1 MTFMDAALEGLRL
14 VLVWP
19 APGYMLLGV
28 AIGMFFGAVPGLGGL
43 VGMAIILPFTF
54 GMPPEVAFAF
64 ILGMYAVTTTAD
76 TLASVLLGIPGT
88 AASQATILDGYP
100 MAQRGEASR
109 ALGAAYTVSMFG
121 GVLGALF
128 LALSIP
134 IVRPLILSFSE
145 PEFFALAVLGL
156 TMVASL
162 SGKSIYKGTAAA
174 CFGLMLAC
182 VGFAEFGG
190 VRRYWFEQNFLLE
203 GIPIVPYVL
212 GLFAL
217 PEVLELA
224 VRNTSISRV
233 QRDEVESGGI
243 LNGMKDAAK
252 HWWLALRC
260 TAIGVY
266 IGMLPGLG
274 GSIVDWVAYGHAAQS
289 EKNTENFGK
298 GDIRGVI
305 APEAANNAMKG
316 GALLPTIAFAIPGSA
331 SMAIL
336 LSAFF
341 IQGLEP
347 GPQILTTKLDIT
359 FTLIWTLV
367 LANVAGA
374 VILLVWG
381 GQVSKITYI
390 QGHIIVPTIIIVVF
404 MGAWVGNG
412 SLGNWIVL
420 LIFGFIGYF
429 MKLGG
434 WPRPPIVLGF
444 VLGKIMEESL
454 GISMQIHGWNS
465 LTRPIVIVIIILT
478 VITII
483 STVRKQRKKRREERE
498 AAATHTLEAPKD
510 VTSAVQVAEE
520 GGKDCPVA
528 SWPLGAIL
536 LLIFS
541 YCYYEAIPWNF
552 APKIFPHS
560 VAVVGFCLAAGALFT
575 DWKTLKAIKAGTA
588 SPDVVGVDRSFFWK
602 SMYFMSWMVGILVLT
617 MVIGQ
622 FPTLILFVL
631 LYLVFWGKFSWKV
644 AVLYLIGIIVF
655 LLGMFNEIVPVMWYE
670 PDWLPNFFV

>member
-1 MTFMDAALEGLRL
+1 MTFTEAILDGLRL
-14 VLVWP
+14 VLIWP

-54 GMPPEVAFAF
+54 GMEPQVAFSF

-76 TLASVLLGIPGT
+76 TLSSVLLGIPGT

-121 GVLGALF
+121 GVIGAVF
-128 LALSIP
+128 LAASIP
-134 IVRPLILSFSE
+134 LVRPIILSFSE

-156 TMVASL
+156 TMVAAL
-162 SGKSIYKGTAAA
+162 SGRSIFKGTAAA
-174 CFGLMLAC
+174 CFGLLLATI
-182 VGFAEFGG
+182 GFAEFGG
-190 VRRYWFEQNFLLE
+190 VRRYWFGFNFLLE
-203 GIPIVPYVL
+203 GLPIVPYVL
-212 GLFAL
+212 GLFAI

-233 QRDEVESGGI
+233 HKDEVETSGI

-289 EKNTENFGK
+289 EKNSETFGT
-298 GDIRGVI
+298 GDVRGVI

-347 GPQILTTKLDIT
+347 GPMLLTDKLNIT
-359 FTLIWTLV
+359 FTLVWTLV

-374 VILLVWG
+374 AALLLWG
-381 GQVSKITYI
+381 SQVSKVTYL
-390 QGHIIVPTIIIVVF
+390 QGHIIVPAILLFVF
-404 MGAWVGNG
+404 MGAWVGAG
-412 SLGNWIVL
+412 SLGNWIML
-420 LIFGFIGYF
+420 LIFGVIGYF

-444 VLGKIMEESL
+444 VLGKIMEEAMAL
-454 GISMQIHGWNS
+454 SMQTHGWGS
-465 LTRPIVIVIIILT
+465 FTRPIVLVIIALT
-478 VITII
+478 VITVVM
-483 STVRKQRKKRREERE
+483 TVRKQRAKRREEE
-498 AAATHTLEAPKD
+498 KAGPKSPSE
-510 VTSAVQVAEE
+510 TGVAEE
-520 GGKDCPVA
+520 GGKLCPPASTPISVILVA
-528 SWPLGAIL
+528 LFVYCFYEATQWGFASRVFPQTVAIVGVLLALGAVTTDFKGL
-536 LLIFS
+536 ALMR
-541 YCYYEAIPWNF
+541 CGN
-552 APKIFPHS
+552 AP
-560 VAVVGFCLAAGALFT
+560 A
-575 DWKTLKAIKAGTA
+575 DM
-588 SPDVVGVDRSFFWK
+588 VGVERSYLMR
-602 SMYFMSWMVGILVLT
+602 SLYFLSWMFGIFFSTVA
-617 MVIGQ
+617 IGQ
-622 FPTLILFVL
+622 FPTLILFVG
-631 LYLVFWGKFSWKV
+631 LYLKFWGNFGWKTIAIYV
-644 AVLYLIGIIVF
+644 TGSIVF
-655 LLGMFNEIVPVMWYE
+655 LLVMFNEIVPVLWHE
-670 PDWLPNFFV
+670 PPWLPSFFV

>member
-1 MTFMDAALEGLRL
+1 MTFTEAVLDGLRL

-54 GMPPEVAFAF
+54 GMEPNVAFAF

-76 TLASVLLGIPGT
+76 TLSSVLLGIPGT

-109 ALGAAYTVSMFG
+109 ALGAAYTVSMIG
-121 GVLGALF
+121 GVIGAVV
-128 LALSIP
+128 LAISIP
-134 IVRPLILSFSE
+134 VVRPIILAFSE
-145 PEFFALAVLGL
+145 PELFALAVLGL

-162 SGKSIYKGTAAA
+162 SGKSIFKGTAAA

-182 VGFAEFGG
+182 IGFAEFGG
-190 VRRYWFEQNFLLE
+190 VRRYWFDQNFLLE
-203 GIPIVPYVL
+203 GLPLVPYVL
-212 GLFAL
+212 GLFAI

-233 QRDEVESGGI
+233 QRDEVATGGI
-243 LNGMKDAAK
+243 INGMKDAAK
-252 HWWLALRC
+252 NWWLGIRC
-260 TAIGVY
+260 TFIGVY
-266 IGMLPGLG
+266 VGMLPGLG

-289 EKNTENFGK
+289 EKNNENFGK
-298 GDIRGVI
+298 GDVRGVI

-347 GPQILTTKLDIT
+347 GPQMLTDKLNIT
-359 FTLIWTLV
+359 FTLVWTLV

-374 VILLVWG
+374 ILLLLWG
-381 GQVSKITYI
+381 SHASKITYL
-390 QGHIIVPTIIIVVF
+390 QGHIILPAIMLVVF

-412 SLGNWIVL
+412 TLGNWITL
-420 LIFGFIGYF
+420 LAFGFIGYF

-444 VLGKIMEESL
+444 VLGKIMEEAMNL
-454 GISMQIHGWNS
+454 SMQVFGWGS
-465 LTRPIVIVIIILT
+465 FQRPIVIVVIALIFIT
-478 VITII
+478 VIYA
-483 STVRKQRKKRREERE
+483 VRSQRKKRLEQQGHGINP
-498 AAATHTLEAPKD
+498 ASATPDGGAMI
-510 VTSAVQVAEE
+510 VEE
-520 GGKDCPVA
+520 GGKDCPPA
-528 SWPLGAIL
+528 SWPISV
-536 LLIFS
+536 LLIALFA
-541 YCYYEAIPWNF
+541 YCFYEAIPWSF
-552 APKIFPHS
+552 APKVFPQT
-560 VAVVGFCLAAGALFT
+560 VATVGLILATGALIF
-575 DWKTLKAIKAGTA
+575 DFKGLSAIRAGTA
-588 SPDVVGVDRSFFWK
+588 AADVVGVDRAYVLK
-602 SMYFMSWMVGILVLT
+602 SLYFLSWLVGIFVLT
-617 MVIGQ
+617 TIIGQ
-622 FPTLILFVL
+622 FPTLVLFVI
-631 LYLVFWGKFSWKV
+631 LYLKFWGNYGWKIITIYAIGAV
-644 AVLYLIGIIVF
+644 AF
-655 LLGMFNEIVPVMWYE
+655 LLIMFNEIVPVLWYE
-670 PDWLPNFFV
+670 PPYLPSFFV

>member
-1 MTFMDAALEGLRL
+1 MTFMEAVLDGLRL

-19 APGYMLLGV
+19 APGYMMLGV
-28 AIGMFFGAVPGLGGL
+28 TIGMFFGAVPGLGGL

-54 GMPPEVAFAF
+54 GMEPNIAFAF

-76 TLASVLLGIPGT
+76 TLSSVLLGIPGT

-121 GVLGALF
+121 GVIGAIF
-128 LALSIP
+128 LAVSIP
-134 IVRPLILSFSE
+134 VIRPVILSFSE
-145 PEFFALAVLGL
+145 PELFALAVLGL

-162 SGKSIYKGTAAA
+162 SGKSIFKGTAAA
-174 CFGLMLAC
+174 CFGLMLAT

-203 GIPIVPYVL
+203 GLPIVPYVL
-212 GLFAL
+212 GLFAI

-224 VRNTSISRV
+224 VKNTSISRV
-233 QRDEVESGGI
+233 QRDEVETGGI
-243 LNGMKDAAK
+243 VNGMKDAAK
-252 HWWLALRC
+252 HWWLGLRC
-260 TAIGVY
+260 TIIGVY
-266 IGMLPGLG
+266 VGMLPGLG

-289 EKNTENFGK
+289 EKNPETFGT
-298 GDIRGVI
+298 GDVRGVI

-347 GPQILTTKLDIT
+347 GPQMLTDKLNIT
-359 FTLIWTLV
+359 FTLVWTLV

-374 VILLVWG
+374 VILLLWG
-381 GQVSKITYI
+381 SQASKITYL
-390 QGHIIVPTIIIVVF
+390 QGHIIVPAIMLVVF

-412 SLGNWIVL
+412 TLGNWVVL
-420 LIFGFIGYF
+420 LTFGIIGYF

-444 VLGKIMEESL
+444 VLGKIMEEAMNL
-454 GISMQIHGWNS
+454 SMQVHGWGS
-465 LTRPIVIVIIILT
+465 FTRPIVIGIIVLVILT
-478 VITII
+478 VIHA
-483 STVRKQRKKRREERE
+483 VRKQNKKKKENP
-498 AAATHTLEAPKD
+498 AEAP
-510 VTSAVQVAEE
+510 TEPAEPAMITEE
-520 GGKDCPVA
+520 GGKVCPPA
-528 SWPLGAIL
+528 SWPIAA
-536 LLIFS
+536 LLIAMFAYCFVEAVPWSFS
-541 YCYYEAIPWNF
+541 PKVFPQTVAI
-552 APKIFPHS
+552 IG
-560 VAVVGFCLAAGALFT
+560 GFLALGALFY
-575 DWKTLKAIKAGTA
+575 DVKGLSALRAGTA
-588 SPDVVGVDRSFFWK
+588 EPDVVGVDRPYILK
-602 SMYFMSWMVGILVLT
+602 SLYYLSWLVGIFVLT

-622 FPTLILFVL
+622 FPTLILFVA
-631 LYLVFWGKFSWKV
+631 LYLKFWGNYGWKV
-644 AVLYLIGIIVF
+644 ILIYTIGAIIF
-655 LLGMFNEIVPVMWYE
+655 LLVMFNEIVPVLWYE
-670 PDWLPNFFV
+670 PPHLPSFFV

>member
-1 MTFMDAALEGLRL
+1 MTFMDAVLDGLRL

-54 GMPPEVAFAF
+54 GMEPNVAFAF

-76 TLASVLLGIPGT
+76 TLSSVLLGIPGT

-109 ALGAAYTVSMFG
+109 ALGAAYTVSMLG
-121 GVLGALF
+121 GVLGAIF
-128 LALSIP
+128 LAVSIP
-134 IVRPLILSFSE
+134 IIRPVILSFSE
-145 PEFFALAVLGL
+145 PELFALAVLGL

-162 SGKSIYKGTAAA
+162 SGRSIFKGTAAA
-174 CFGLMLAC
+174 CFGLMLAT

-203 GIPIVPYVL
+203 GLPIVPYVL
-212 GLFAL
+212 GLFAI

-224 VRNTSISRV
+224 VRNTSISKV
-233 QRDEVESGGI
+233 QRDEVETGGI
-243 LNGMKDAAK
+243 INGMKDAAK
-252 HWWLALRC
+252 HWWLGIRC
-260 TAIGVY
+260 TFIGVY
-266 IGMLPGLG
+266 VGMLPGLG

-289 EKNTENFGK
+289 EKNPETFGT
-298 GDIRGVI
+298 GDVRGVI

-347 GPQILTTKLDIT
+347 GPQMLTEKLNIT
-359 FTLIWTLV
+359 FTLVWTLV

-374 VILLVWG
+374 VILLLWG
-381 GQVSKITYI
+381 SQASKITYL
-390 QGHIIVPTIIIVVF
+390 QGHIIVPAIMLVVF

-412 SLGNWIVL
+412 TLGNWVVL
-420 LIFGFIGYF
+420 LVFGVIGYF

-444 VLGKIMEESL
+444 VLGKIMEEAMNLSK
-454 GISMQIHGWNS
+454 QTHGWES
-465 LTRPIVIVIIILT
+465 FTRPIVVVIILII
-478 VITII
+478 VATII
-483 STVRKQRKKRREERE
+483 HAIRKQRKSKKE
-498 AAATHTLEAPKD
+498 AAAAAANPKPA
-510 VTSAVQVAEE
+510 TPTAGPKITEE
-520 GGKDCPVA
+520 GGKDCPPA
-528 SWPLGAIL
+528 SWPISV
-536 LLIFS
+536 LLIAMFA
-541 YCYYEAIPWNF
+541 YCFIEATPWNLG
-552 APKIFPHS
+552 PKMFPQT
-560 VAVVGFCLAAGALFT
+560 VAIIGGLLALGALFN
-575 DWKTLKAIKAGTA
+575 DFRGLSSLRAGTA
-588 SPDVVGVDRSFFWK
+588 SPDVVGVDKPYVLK
-602 SMYFMSWMVGILVLT
+602 SLYYLSWLIGIFVLT
-617 MVIGQ
+617 LAIGQ
-622 FPTLILFVL
+622 FPTLLLFVI
-631 LYLVFWGKFSWKV
+631 LYLKFWGNFGWKV
-644 AVLYLIGIIVF
+644 ILIYTVGAIVF
-655 LLGMFNEIVPVMWYE
+655 LLGMFNEIVPVLWYE
-670 PDWLPNFFV
+670 PPHLPSFFV

>member
-1 MTFMDAALEGLRL
+1 MTFTEAVLDGLRL
-14 VLVWP
+14 VLIWP

-54 GMPPEVAFAF
+54 GMEPSVAFAF

-76 TLASVLLGIPGT
+76 TLSSVLLGIPGT

-109 ALGAAYTVSMFG
+109 ALGAAYTVSMIG
-121 GVLGALF
+121 GVLGAVF
-128 LALSIP
+128 LAISIP
-134 IVRPLILSFSE
+134 IVRPIILAFSE
-145 PEFFALAVLGL
+145 PELFAMAVLGL

-162 SGKSIYKGTAAA
+162 SGKSIFKGTAAA

-203 GIPIVPYVL
+203 GLPIVPYVL
-212 GLFAL
+212 GLFAI

-233 QRDEVESGGI
+233 QREEVATGGI
-243 LNGMKDAAK
+243 VNGMKDAAK
-252 HWWLALRC
+252 NWWLGIRC
-260 TAIGVY
+260 TFIGVY
-266 IGMLPGLG
+266 VGMLPGLG

-289 EKNTENFGK
+289 EKNNENFGK
-298 GDIRGVI
+298 GDVRGVI

-347 GPQILTTKLDIT
+347 GPQMLTDKLNIT
-359 FTLIWTLV
+359 FTLVWTLV

-374 VILLVWG
+374 IALLLWG
-381 GQVSKITYI
+381 SQASKITYL
-390 QGHIIVPTIIIVVF
+390 QGHIILPAIMLVVF

-412 SLGNWIVL
+412 TLGNWIVL
-420 LIFGFIGYF
+420 LVFGFIGYF

-444 VLGKIMEESL
+444 VLGKIMEEAMNL
-454 GISMQIHGWNS
+454 SMQVHGWGS
-465 LTRPIVIVIIILT
+465 FTRPIVLIIIALTLIT
-478 VITII
+478 VIYA
-483 STVRKQRKKRREERE
+483 VRNQRKKKTEQEARRSEAGDAAPEEE
-498 AAATHTLEAPKD
+498 SM
-510 VTSAVQVAEE
+510 VVEE
-520 GGKDCPVA
+520 GGKDCPPA
-528 SWPLGAIL
+528 SWPIAGFLVVV
-536 LLIFS
+536 FS
-541 YCYYEAIPWNF
+541 YCFYEAIPWSF
-552 APKIFPHS
+552 SPKVFPQT
-560 VAVVGFCLAAGALFT
+560 VATVGVLLAIGALVY
-575 DWKTLKAIKAGTA
+575 DLKGLSAIKAGTA
-588 SPDVVGVDRSFFWK
+588 ASDVVGIDKAYVLK
-602 SMYFMSWMVGILVLT
+602 SLYFLSWLLGIFVLT
-617 MVIGQ
+617 LIIGQ
-622 FPTLILFVL
+622 FPTLLLFVI
-631 LYLVFWGKFSWKV
+631 LYLKVWGKFGWKLILIYTGCAV
-644 AVLYLIGIIVF
+644 AF
-655 LLGMFNEIVPVMWYE
+655 LLIMFNEIVPVMWYE
-670 PDWLPNFFV
+670 PSHLPSLFL

>member
-1 MTFMDAALEGLRL
+1 MTFMEAVLDGLRL
-14 VLVWP
+14 VLIWP

-54 GMPPEVAFAF
+54 GMEPQVAFSF

-76 TLASVLLGIPGT
+76 TLSSVLLGIPGT

-100 MAQRGEASR
+100 MAQKGEASR

-121 GVLGALF
+121 GVLGAIF
-128 LALSIP
+128 LAASIP
-134 IVRPLILSFSE
+134 LVRPIILSFSE

-162 SGKSIYKGTAAA
+162 SGKSIFKGTAAA
-174 CFGLMLAC
+174 CFGLMLAT

-190 VRRYWFEQNFLLE
+190 VRRYWFEFNFLLE

-212 GLFAL
+212 GLFAI

-233 QRDEVESGGI
+233 ERDEVETGGI
-243 LNGMKDAAK
+243 LNGMRDARK
-252 HWWLALRC
+252 HWWLAMRC

-266 IGMLPGLG
+266 VGMLPGLG

-289 EKNTENFGK
+289 EKNTETFGT
-298 GDIRGVI
+298 GDVRGVI

-347 GPQILTTKLDIT
+347 GPQMLTDKLNIT
-359 FTLIWTLV
+359 FTLVWTLV
-367 LANVAGA
+367 IANVIGA
-374 VILLVWG
+374 AALLLWG
-381 GQVSKITYI
+381 SQASKITYL
-390 QGHIIVPTIIIVVF
+390 QGHIIVPAILLFVF

-412 SLGNWIVL
+412 SLGNWVML
-420 LIFGFIGYF
+420 LVFGVIGYF

-444 VLGKIMEESL
+444 VLGKIMEEAL
-454 GISMQIHGWNS
+454 TLAMQTHAWGS
-465 LTRPIVIVIIILT
+465 FTRPIVIVIIVLIIVT
-478 VITII
+478 VVM
-483 STVRKQRKKRREERE
+483 SARKQKIAKRLKETEKAE
-498 AAATHTLEAPKD
+498 ADGKPKFLAPAAAIA
-510 VTSAVQVAEE
+510 AE
-520 GGKDCPVA
+520 GGKDCPPA
-528 SWPLGAIL
+528 SWPIAA
-536 LLIFS
+536 LLIAMFVYCFVDASAWGFS
-541 YCYYEAIPWNF
+541 SRLFPQTVAI
-552 APKIFPHS
+552 
-560 VAVVGFCLAAGALFT
+560 VGFFLAGGALFF
-575 DWKTLKAIKAGTA
+575 DWRGMMAMRAGTA
-588 SPDVVGVDRSFFWK
+588 DEDIVGVDGPYVWK
-602 SMYFMSWMVGILVLT
+602 SLYFLAWMAGIFLGT
-617 MVIGQ
+617 ITIGQ
-622 FPTLILFVL
+622 FPTLLIFVG
-631 LYLVFWGKFSWKV
+631 LYLKFWGNFGWKII
-644 AVLYLIGIIVF
+644 ALYVFGSAVF
-655 LLGMFNEIVPVMWYE
+655 LLIMFNEIVPVLWHE
-670 PDWLPNFFV
+670 PAYLPSFFL

>member
-1 MTFMDAALEGLRL
+1 MTFMEAILDGLRL

-54 GMPPEVAFAF
+54 GMEPNVAFAF

-76 TLASVLLGIPGT
+76 TLSSVLLGIPGT

-109 ALGAAYTVSMFG
+109 ALGAAYTVSMIG
-121 GVLGALF
+121 GVIGAVF
-128 LALSIP
+128 LAISIP
-134 IVRPLILSFSE
+134 IVRPIILAFSE
-145 PEFFALAVLGL
+145 PELFAMAVLGL

-162 SGKSIYKGTAAA
+162 SGKSIFKGTAAA

-182 VGFAEFGG
+182 IGFAEFGG

-203 GIPIVPYVL
+203 GLPIVPYVL
-212 GLFAL
+212 GLFAI

-233 QRDEVESGGI
+233 QREEVATGGI
-243 LNGMKDAAK
+243 VNGMRDAAK
-252 HWWLALRC
+252 NWWLGLRC
-260 TAIGVY
+260 TVIGVY
-266 IGMLPGLG
+266 VGMLPGLG

-289 EKNTENFGK
+289 EKNNENFGK
-298 GDIRGVI
+298 GDVRGVI

-347 GPQILTTKLDIT
+347 GPQMLTDKLNIT
-359 FTLIWTLV
+359 FTLVWTLV

-374 VILLVWG
+374 VALLLWG
-381 GQVSKITYI
+381 SQASKITYL
-390 QGHIIVPTIIIVVF
+390 QGHMILPAIMLVVF

-412 SLGNWIVL
+412 TLGNWIVL
-420 LIFGFIGYF
+420 LVFGFIGYF

-444 VLGKIMEESL
+444 VLGKIMEEAMNL
-454 GISMQIHGWNS
+454 SMQVHGWGS
-465 LTRPIVIVIIILT
+465 FTRPIVLIIIALT
-478 VITII
+478 VITVIYAM
-483 STVRKQRKKRREERE
+483 RNQRKKRAEQ
-498 AAATHTLEAPKD
+498 AAKENDP
-510 VTSAVQVAEE
+510 SAQAEGASMVVEE
-520 GGKDCPVA
+520 GGKDCPPA
-528 SWPLGAIL
+528 SWPIAALLIAIFAYCFYEAVPWTFSPKVFPQTVAITGL
-536 LLIFS
+536 LLAF
-541 YCYYEAIPWNF
+541 
-552 APKIFPHS
+552 
-560 VAVVGFCLAAGALFT
+560 GALFY
-575 DWKTLKAIKAGTA
+575 DLKGVSAIKAGTA
-588 SPDVVGVDRSFFWK
+588 ASDVVGVEKEYVLK
-602 SMYFMSWMVGILVLT
+602 SLYFLSWLLGIFILT
-617 MVIGQ
+617 LIIGQ
-622 FPTLILFVL
+622 FPTLLLFVI
-631 LYLVFWGKFSWKV
+631 LYLRIWGKYSWK
-644 AVLYLIGIIVF
+644 LIVIYTLGATAF
-655 LLGMFNEIVPVMWYE
+655 LLIMFNEIVPVMWYE
-670 PDWLPNFFV
+670 PEHLPSLFL

>member
-1 MTFMDAALEGLRL
+1 MTFTEAVLDGLRL

-54 GMPPEVAFAF
+54 GMEPNVAFAF

-76 TLASVLLGIPGT
+76 TLSSVLLGIPGT

-109 ALGAAYTVSMFG
+109 ALGAAYTVSMIG
-121 GVLGALF
+121 GVIGAIF
-128 LALSIP
+128 LAISIP
-134 IVRPLILSFSE
+134 VVRPIILSFSE
-145 PEFFALAVLGL
+145 PELFALAVLGL

-162 SGKSIYKGTAAA
+162 SGKSIFKGTAAA
-174 CFGLMLAC
+174 CFGLMLAT
-182 VGFAEFGG
+182 VGYAEFGG
-190 VRRYWFEQNFLLE
+190 VRRYWFDQNFLLE
-203 GIPIVPYVL
+203 GLPIVPYVL
-212 GLFAL
+212 GLFAI

-233 QRDEVESGGI
+233 EREEVATGGI

-252 HWWLALRC
+252 NWWLGLRC
-260 TAIGVY
+260 TVIGVY
-266 IGMLPGLG
+266 VGMLPGLG

-289 EKNTENFGK
+289 EKNNENFGK
-298 GDIRGVI
+298 GDVRGVI

-347 GPQILTTKLDIT
+347 GPQMLTDELNIT
-359 FTLIWTLV
+359 FTLVWTLV

-374 VILLVWG
+374 VALLLWG
-381 GQVSKITYI
+381 SQASKITYL
-390 QGHIIVPTIIIVVF
+390 QGHIIVPAIMLVVF

-412 SLGNWIVL
+412 TLGNWIVL
-420 LIFGFIGYF
+420 LVFGLIGYF

-444 VLGKIMEESL
+444 VLGKIMEEAMNL
-454 GISMQIHGWNS
+454 SMQVHGWGS
-465 LTRPIVIVIIILT
+465 FSRPIVLIIIALIVIT
-478 VITII
+478 VIFA
-483 STVRKQRKKRREERE
+483 VRKQKRKSAEQ
-498 AAATHTLEAPKD
+498 AANADDITLADNE
-510 VTSAVQVAEE
+510 VMVAEE
-520 GGKDCPVA
+520 GGKVCPPA
-528 SWPLGAIL
+528 SWPISAIL
-536 LLIFS
+536 ILLFV
-541 YCYYEAIPWNF
+541 YCFYEAIPWSF
-552 APKIFPHS
+552 SPKVFPQTVS
-560 VAVVGFCLAAGALFT
+560 VVGLILAIGALTF
-575 DWKTLKAIKAGTA
+575 DLKGLSALRAGTA
-588 SPDVVGVDRSFFWK
+588 GRDVVGVDRTYFLK
-602 SMYFMSWMVGILVLT
+602 SLYFHGWLIGIFALT
-617 MVIGQ
+617 LLIGQ
-622 FPTLILFVL
+622 FPTLLLFVI
-631 LYLVFWGKFSWKV
+631 LYLVIWGKFSWKV
-644 AVLYLIGIIVF
+644 VLIYTIGAIVF
-655 LLGMFNEIVPVMWYE
+655 LLVMFNEIVPVLWYE
-670 PDWLPNFFV
+670 PPWLPSLFL

>member
-1 MTFMDAALEGLRL
+1 MTFMEAVLDGLRL

-43 VGMAIILPFTF
+43 VGMAILLPFTF
-54 GMPPEVAFAF
+54 GMEPQIAFAF

-100 MAQRGEASR
+100 MAQKGEASR

-121 GVLGALF
+121 GVLGAIF

-134 IVRPLILSFSE
+134 VVRPLILSFSE

-190 VRRYWFEQNFLLE
+190 VRRYWFDQNFLLE

-212 GLFAL
+212 GLFAI

-233 QRDEVESGGI
+233 KRTEVEAGGI
-243 LNGMKDAAK
+243 LRGMKDAAQN
-252 HWWLALRC
+252 WWLALRC

-289 EKNTENFGK
+289 EKNSENFGK
-298 GDIRGVI
+298 GDVRGVI

-347 GPQILTTKLDIT
+347 GPQILTTNLNIT

-367 LANVAGA
+367 IANVAGA
-374 VILLVWG
+374 LILLVWG
-381 GQVSKITYI
+381 SQVSKITYI

-412 SLGNWIVL
+412 TLGNWIVL
-420 LIFGFIGYF
+420 LIFGLIGYF

-454 GISMQIHGWNS
+454 GISMQTHGWDS
-465 LTRPIVIVIIILT
+465 LTRPIVLIIIALT

-483 STVRKQRKKRREERE
+483 STVRKQNRKNKE
-498 AAATHTLEAPKD
+498 AQEARKAGAPKD
-510 VTSAVQVAEE
+510 VETAVQIAEE
-520 GGKDCPVA
+520 GGKDCPAA
-528 SWPLGAIL
+528 SWPLAAIL
-536 LLIFS
+536 LVIFS
-541 YCYYEAIPWNF
+541 YCYYEAIPWGF
-552 APKIFPHS
+552 SSKLFPHS
-560 VAVVGFCLAAGALFT
+560 VAIVGFCLAMGALIT
-575 DWKTLKAIKAGTA
+575 DFKTLKAIKAGTA
-588 SPDVVGVDRSFFWK
+588 NPDVVGVDPAYVWK
-602 SMYFMSWMVGILVLT
+602 SMYFMSWMVGIFVST
-617 MVIGQ
+617 IAIGQ
-622 FPTLILFVL
+622 FPTLVLFVL
-631 LYLVFWGKFSWKV
+631 LYLVFWGHYGWKIIV
-644 AVLYLIGIIVF
+644 IYLIGTIAF
-655 LLGMFNEIVPVMWYE
+655 LLGMFNEIVPVLWYE
-670 PDWLPNFFV
+670 PSWLPNFFV

>member
-1 MTFMDAALEGLRL
+1 
-14 VLVWP
+14 
-19 APGYMLLGV
+19 MLLGV

-54 GMPPEVAFAF
+54 GMEPQVAFAF

-100 MAQRGEASR
+100 MAQKGEASR
-109 ALGAAYTVSMFG
+109 ALGAAYTVSMIG
-121 GVLGALF
+121 GVLGAVF
-128 LALSIP
+128 LAASIP
-134 IVRPLILSFSE
+134 VVRPIILSFSE

-162 SGKSIYKGTAAA
+162 SGRSILKGTAAA
-174 CFGLMLAC
+174 CFGLMMST

-190 VRRYWFEQNFLLE
+190 VRRFWFEFNFLLE

-212 GLFAL
+212 GLFAI

-224 VRNTSISRV
+224 VRNTSISKV
-233 QRDEVESGGI
+233 QRDEVETSGI
-243 LNGMKDAAK
+243 LAGMKDAAT

-260 TAIGVY
+260 TVIGVY

-289 EKNTENFGK
+289 EKNSETFGT
-298 GDIRGVI
+298 GDVRGVI

-347 GPQILTTKLDIT
+347 GPTLLTTKLNIT
-359 FTLIWTLV
+359 FTLVWTLV

-374 VILLVWG
+374 VILMLWG
-381 GQVSKITYI
+381 SQVSKVTYL
-390 QGHIIVPTIIIVVF
+390 QGHIIVPAILLFVF

-412 SLGNWIVL
+412 TLGNWIML
-420 LIFGFIGYF
+420 LLFGVIGYF

-444 VLGKIMEESL
+444 VLGTIMEEAL
-454 GISMQIHGWNS
+454 NLSMQTHAWGS
-465 LTRPIVIVIIILT
+465 FTRPIVMIIIAL
-478 VITII
+478 TII
-483 STVRKQRKKRREERE
+483 TLFMSIRGQRQKKLQKAMEKPKAEP
-498 AAATHTLEAPKD
+498 ATKAMI
-510 VTSAVQVAEE
+510 SEE
-520 GGKDCPVA
+520 GGKVCPPA
-528 SWPLGAIL
+528 SWPIAAVLV
-536 LLIFS
+536 FVFT
-541 YCYYEAIPWNF
+541 YCYFDAMAWTFSSKLFPQTVAI
-552 APKIFPHS
+552 I
-560 VAVVGFCLAAGALFT
+560 GFFLAGGALFF
-575 DWKTLKAIKAGTA
+575 DLRGVAAMRRKTA
-588 SPDVVGVDRSFFWK
+588 PDDFVGVDRPYLYKSLYFLAWMFGIFF
-602 SMYFMSWMVGILVLT
+602 ST
-617 MVIGQ
+617 MAIGQ
-622 FPTLILFVL
+622 LPTLLIFVG
-631 LYLVFWGKFSWKV
+631 LYLKFWGEFSWKTIAIYV
-644 AVLYLIGIIVF
+644 ICSAIF
-655 LLGMFNEIVPVMWYE
+655 LLVMFNWIVPVLWYE
-670 PDWLPNFFV
+670 PEYLPNIML

>member
-1 MTFMDAALEGLRL
+1 MTFMEAVLDGLRL

-54 GMPPEVAFAF
+54 GMEPSVAFAF

-76 TLASVLLGIPGT
+76 TLSSVLLGIPGT

-109 ALGAAYTVSMFG
+109 ALGAAYTVSMIG
-121 GVLGALF
+121 GVIGAVF
-128 LALSIP
+128 LAISIP
-134 IVRPLILSFSE
+134 IVRPIILAFSE
-145 PEFFALAVLGL
+145 PELFAMAVLGL

-162 SGKSIYKGTAAA
+162 SGKSIFKGTAAA

-203 GIPIVPYVL
+203 GLPIVPYVL
-212 GLFAL
+212 GLFAI

-233 QRDEVESGGI
+233 QREEVATGGI
-243 LNGMKDAAK
+243 INGMKDAAK
-252 HWWLALRC
+252 HWWLGLRC
-260 TAIGVY
+260 TVIGVY
-266 IGMLPGLG
+266 VGMLPGLG

-289 EKNTENFGK
+289 EKNGNFGK

-347 GPQILTTKLDIT
+347 GPQMLTDKLNIT
-359 FTLIWTLV
+359 FTLVWTLV

-374 VILLVWG
+374 VALLLWG
-381 GQVSKITYI
+381 SQASKITYL
-390 QGHIIVPTIIIVVF
+390 QGHIILPAIMLVVF

-412 SLGNWIVL
+412 TLGNWIVL
-420 LIFGFIGYF
+420 LAFGFIGYF

-444 VLGKIMEESL
+444 VLGKIMEEAMNL
-454 GISMQIHGWNS
+454 SMQVHGWGS
-465 LTRPIVIVIIILT
+465 FTRPIVLIIIALTIIT
-478 VITII
+478 VIFA
-483 STVRKQRKKRREERE
+483 VRSQRKKRAQREVQGNE
-498 AAATHTLEAPKD
+498 AGVNSIQEEAM
-510 VTSAVQVAEE
+510 VVEE
-520 GGKDCPVA
+520 GGKDCPPA
-528 SWPLGAIL
+528 SWPIAT
-536 LLIFS
+536 LLILVFA
-541 YCYYEAIPWNF
+541 YCFYEAIPWSF
-552 APKIFPHS
+552 SPKLFPQT
-560 VAVVGFCLAAGALFT
+560 VATVGLLLAVGALVF
-575 DWKTLKAIKAGTA
+575 DLKGISAMKAGTA
-588 SPDVVGVDRSFFWK
+588 SADVVGIDKPYVLK
-602 SMYFMSWMVGILVLT
+602 SLYFLSWLVGIFISTLI
-617 MVIGQ
+617 IGQ
-622 FPTLILFVL
+622 FPTLLLFVIF
-631 LYLVFWGKFSWKV
+631 YLKFWGKFGWKLIAIYTACAV
-644 AVLYLIGIIVF
+644 AF
-655 LLGMFNEIVPVMWYE
+655 LLIMFNEIVPVMWYE
-670 PDWLPNFFV
+670 PAHLPSIFL

>member
-1 MTFMDAALEGLRL
+1 MTFMEAALDGLRL

-54 GMPPEVAFAF
+54 GMEPQIAFAF

-100 MAQRGEASR
+100 MAQKGEASR

-121 GVLGALF
+121 GVLGAIF

-162 SGKSIYKGTAAA
+162 SGKSIFKGTAAA
-174 CFGLMLAC
+174 CFGLILAT

-190 VRRYWFEQNFLLE
+190 VRRYWFDQNFLLE

-212 GLFAL
+212 GLFAI

-233 QRDEVESGGI
+233 KREEVETGGI

-260 TAIGVY
+260 TVIGVY

-289 EKNTENFGK
+289 EKNNENFGK
-298 GDIRGVI
+298 GDVRGVI

-347 GPQILTTKLDIT
+347 GPQILTEKLNIT

-367 LANVAGA
+367 IANVAGA
-374 VILLVWG
+374 AILLVWG
-381 GQVSKITYI
+381 SQVSKITYI

-412 SLGNWIVL
+412 TLGNWIVL
-420 LIFGFIGYF
+420 LVFGFIGYF

-454 GISMQIHGWNS
+454 GISMQTHGWDS
-465 LTRPIVIVIIILT
+465 FYRPIVIIIIVLT
-478 VITII
+478 LLTIV
-483 STVRKQRKKRREERE
+483 STVRKQRRKKRE
-498 AAATHTLEAPKD
+498 AAAARSEDAPKD
-510 VTSAVQVAEE
+510 IESAMQVAEE
-520 GGKDCPVA
+520 GGKDCPPA
-528 SWPLGAIL
+528 SWPIAAIL
-536 LLIFS
+536 MALFA
-541 YCYYEAIPWNF
+541 YTYYEAIPWAF
-552 APKIFPHS
+552 SSKLFPHS
-560 VAVVGFCLAAGALFT
+560 VSILGFLLAAGALLT
-575 DWKTLKAIKAGTA
+575 DWKGLKAMKAGTA
-588 SPDVVGVDRSFFWK
+588 APDVVGVDPGYFWK
-602 SMYFMSWMVGILVLT
+602 SMYFMSWMLGIFFLT

-622 FPTLILFVL
+622 FPTLVLFVL
-631 LYLVFWGKFSWKV
+631 LYLVFWGKYSWKII
-644 AVLYLIGIIVF
+644 VLYLIGTVAF
-655 LLGMFNEIVPVMWYE
+655 LIGMFNEIVPVLWYE
-670 PDWLPNFFV
+670 PDWLPSFFV